1 MSRGDEICVRIWMA
15 WSALGTHETM
25 GSQEAHHT
33 VVVVEDPSVY
43 VCVTQCK
50 PVYAVTVT
58 WLQCSLGSFQFVPY
72 RVFSEGWREAI
83 GLVAGG
89 QGGMRAVAAPG
100 RQTGAPKSQA

>member
-1 MSRGDEICVRIWMA
+1 MSRGDENCVRVWMA

-25 GSQEAHHT
+25 GSQEGHHI

-43 VCVTQCK
+43 VCVTHCK

-58 WLQCSLGSFQFVPY
+58 WLQFSLGSFQFVPY
-72 RVFSEGWREAI
+72 SVSEGWREAI
-83 GLVAGG
+83 GLVAGS
-89 QGGMRAVAAPG
+89 QGGVRAVAAPG